1 MAKYDLYDK
10 KLAGEKIRRWQL
22 ETGLQGREIAQRKG
36 DRYFRPPF
44 LRGRREKQS

>member
-22 ETGLQGREIAQRKG
+22 ETGLQGREIAKRKG
-36 DRYFRPPF
+36 GTDIFGPPIF
-44 LRGRREKQS
+44 W